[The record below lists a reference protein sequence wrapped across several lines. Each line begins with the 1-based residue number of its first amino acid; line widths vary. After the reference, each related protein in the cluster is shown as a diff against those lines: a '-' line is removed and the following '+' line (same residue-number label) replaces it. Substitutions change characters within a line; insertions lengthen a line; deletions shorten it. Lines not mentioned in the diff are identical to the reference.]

1 MLSPYRDPKYSQV
14 ETRFN
19 FHYDINLTADAMR
32 DREGEMTDMCVLTA
46 RAALL
51 GTAAAAAL
59 FATSA
64 NAQPNPPVPAAAP
77 PASVGE
83 AANNAQTQAQAAT
96 GSDQSI
102 VVTARRRTEL
112 LLNVPVAVSAYSGEQ
127 LDRQGALTITEVA
140 KTTPNVTLKVSR
152 GTNSTLT
159 PFIRGIG
166 QQDPVAGFEQ
176 GVGVYL
182 DDVYFNRPQA
192 AVLDIYDV
200 DRIEVLRGPQGTLY
214 GRNTIGGAVKYVT
227 KRIRDD
233 GPHISMR
240 TNLGT
245 HNQADFIIS
254 ASTPLTKGLLFSV
267 AGARLSNGGFGKNLT
282 TGLSNYNKDIL
293 AGRASVELV
302 PSDHLFFRLTGDYI
316 IDDSNPK
323 GGHRVYPNF
332 CTTTQATFGCAGSMP
347 VLSNVYDTQG
357 GLSDPTQRVR
367 AGGVAFHAEADL
379 TDAVKFRS
387 ITAFRKDVGYTP
399 IDFDATP
406 YPDVDVPAIY
416 RNKQFSQELQ
426 LVLDKGPLQGVAGV
440 YYLNARA
447 FDEFDV
453 RLYTTCPVAGVAGC
467 GALVLPGYTASTLGN
482 VHTNTWAAFTDLTY
496 NFSPEWAISLGGRW
510 TNDKRTAYIL
520 SQTRLFGGQPG
531 LGGSNGF
538 GIGTVIG
545 TTTNF
550 NGTRTDKA
558 FTPRASINFKPNS
571 DNNIYLSFSRGFKGG
586 GFDPRG
592 KASNAPVTA
601 PATTPTYQQIYD
613 FLTFK
618 PEKVDSYELGWK
630 ANLLDHR
637 LQLATAIFDAE
648 YTDVQVPGSSAC
660 TVNGLPNFCGTTTN
674 AGKARMRGVEVEAN
688 ARLAQDI
695 AAAGDRLSFAGSLGY
710 LDGKYLKFITQVAG
724 KGPTDVSSSRKIQ
737 NTPKWT
743 MSGTLD
749 YNTPLGGGHLDANTT
764 VSYRSAAQQF
774 EFAIPYLDQP
784 AYALWDANLVWRSS
798 GNRYEL
804 GVHAKNLTNK
814 KYIVG
819 GYNYYAVD
827 PVTSSPIYVGGNPIP
842 VLGRTGVGTAFY
854 GDPRQ
859 VFLTAALNF

>member
-1 MLSPYRDPKYSQV
+1 
-14 ETRFN
+14 
-19 FHYDINLTADAMR
+19 MR
-32 DREGEMTDMCVLTA
+32 VLTV

-51 GTAAAAAL
+51 GTAGAAI

-64 NAQPNPPVPAAAP
+64 NAQPSAGPTGTQGSTDTAAP
-77 PASVGE
+77 
-83 AANNAQTQAQAAT
+83 NNAQTQAQAAT
-96 GSDQSI
+96 GSDQGI
-102 VVTARRRTEL
+102 VVTARRRNEL

-127 LDRQGALTITEVA
+127 LDRQGALTITDVA

-200 DRIEVLRGPQGTLY
+200 ERIEVLRGPQGTLY

-227 KRIRDD
+227 KRIASD

-240 TNLGT
+240 TNIGT
-245 HNQADFIIS
+245 HQQADFIVS
-254 ASTPLTKGLLFSV
+254 ASTPISNQLLVSV

-282 TGLSNYNKDIL
+282 TGIANYNKNIL
-293 AGRASVELV
+293 AGRASVEFV
-302 PSDHLFFRLTGDYI
+302 PSERVFFRLTGDYI
-316 IDDSNPK
+316 RDDSNPR
-323 GGHRVYPNF
+323 GGHRVFQNL
-332 CTTTQATFGCAGSMP
+332 CTTTQATFGCAGSFP
-347 VLSNVYDTQG
+347 VSNNIYDTAG
-357 GLSDPTQRVR
+357 GLTDPTQKVI
-367 AGGVAFHAEADL
+367 AGGVALHAEADL
-379 TDAVKFRS
+379 TDSLKVRS
-387 ITAFRKDVGYTP
+387 ITAYRKDTGYTP

-426 LVLDKGPLQGVAGV
+426 LVLDKGPLQGVAGL

-453 RLYTTCPVAGVAGC
+453 RLYTTCPVVP
-467 GALVLPGYTASTLGN
+467 LPGCVVALPGFTSSTLGN
-482 VHTNTWAAFTDLTY
+482 VHTKTWAAFADFTY
-496 NFSPEWAISLGGRW
+496 NLSPEWAVSLGGRW
-510 TNDKRTAYIL
+510 TNDQRTAYIL
-520 SQTRLFGGQPG
+520 AQSRLFGGQPG

-538 GIGTVIG
+538 GVGTVLPVGG

-550 NGTRTDKA
+550 TGSRTDKA
-558 FTPRASINFKPNS
+558 FTPRASINFKPTPDQNF
-571 DNNIYLSFSRGFKGG
+571 YLSYSRGFKGG

-592 KASNAPVTA
+592 KATQAPVTA
-601 PATTPTYQQIYD
+601 PATTPTYQQIYN
-613 FLTFK
+613 FIAFK
-618 PEKVDSYELGWK
+618 PETVDSYELGWK
-630 ANLLDHR
+630 AALFDHR

-648 YTDVQVPGSSAC
+648 YKDVQVPGSAPC
-660 TVNGLPNFCGTTTN
+660 TINGVNNFCGVTTN
-674 AGKARMRGVEVEAN
+674 AGAARMRGVEVEMN

-695 AAAGDRLSFAGSLGY
+695 ATAGDRFSLAGSLGY
-710 LDGKYLKFITQVAG
+710 LDGKYKRFITQVAG
-724 KGPTDVSSSRKIQ
+724 KGPTDVAAFRKIQ

-749 YNTPLGGGHLDANTT
+749 YSTPVAGGHLDANTT
-764 VSYRSAAQQF
+764 VAYRSAAQQF
-774 EFAIPYLDQP
+774 EFAIPFLDQP

-798 GNRYEL
+798 GNRYEFGL
-804 GVHAKNLTNK
+804 HAKNLTNK
-814 KYIVG
+814 KYIIG
-819 GYNYYAVD
+819 GYNFYAVNA
-827 PVTSSPIYVGGNPIP
+827 TTGSPIFVGGNPVP
-842 VLGRTGVGTAFY
+842 ALGRTGVGTAFY

-859 VFLTAALNF
+859 VFLTAAVNF

>member
-1 MLSPYRDPKYSQV
+1 
-14 ETRFN
+14 
-19 FHYDINLTADAMR
+19 MR
-32 DREGEMTDMCVLTA
+32 VLTA

-51 GTAAAAAL
+51 GTAAGAAL

-64 NAQPNPPVPAAAP
+64 IAQPNAPAPGTAP
-77 PASVGE
+77 PPGQPVS
-83 AANNAQTQAQAAT
+83 NDAQTQAQAAT
-96 GSDQSI
+96 GSDQAI
-102 VVTARRRTEL
+102 FVTARRRTEL

-127 LDRQGALTITEVA
+127 LNRQGALTITEVA

-176 GVGVYL
+176 GVGVYV
-182 DDVYFNRPQA
+182 DDVYLNRPQA

-214 GRNTIGGAVKYVT
+214 GRNTIGGAVKFVT

-245 HNQADFIIS
+245 HKQADFIVS
-254 ASTPLTKGLLFSV
+254 ASTPITKGLLFGV
-267 AGARLSNGGFGKNLT
+267 AGARLSNGGYGKNLT
-282 TGLSNYNKDIL
+282 TGLSNYNKDVL
-293 AGRASVELV
+293 AGRASLELV
-302 PSDHLFFRLTGDYI
+302 PSDRIFFRLTGDYI

-323 GGHRVYPNF
+323 GGHRVFPNY
-332 CTTTQATFGCAGSMP
+332 CTTTQATFGCAGSYP

-367 AGGVAFHAEADL
+367 AGGVALHAEADI
-379 TDAVKFRS
+379 TDALKFRS

-406 YPDVDVPAIY
+406 FPDVDVPAIY
-416 RNKQFSQELQ
+416 RNKQFSQEFQ

-453 RLYTTCPVAGVAGC
+453 RLYNTCPVAGLAGYPC
-467 GALVLPGYTASTLGN
+467 FGLVLPGYTSSTLGN
-482 VHTNTWAAFTDLTY
+482 VHTNTWAAFADLTY
-496 NFSPEWAISLGGRW
+496 NFSPQWALSLGGRW
-510 TNDKRTAYIL
+510 TDDKRTAYIL
-520 SQTRLFGGQPG
+520 AQTRLFGGQPG

-550 NGTRTDKA
+550 TGSRTDKA
-558 FTPRASINFKPNS
+558 FTPRASINFKPTP
-571 DNNIYLSFSRGFKGG
+571 DHNIYLSYSRGFKGG

-592 KASNAPVTA
+592 KGVNAPVTP
-601 PATTPTYQQIYD
+601 PATTPTYQQIYN
-613 FLTFK
+613 FITFK
-618 PEKVDSYELGWK
+618 PETVDSYELGWK
-630 ANLLDHR
+630 AALFDHR
-637 LQLATAIFDAE
+637 LQLATAVFDAE
-648 YTDVQVPGSSAC
+648 YKDVQIPGSSAC
-660 TVNGLPNFCGTTTN
+660 TTNGVPNFCGVTTN
-674 AGKARMRGVEVEAN
+674 AGKARMRGFEIETN
-688 ARLAQDI
+688 ARLAQSI
-695 AAAGDRLSFAGSLGY
+695 ASPGDRLSLAGSLGY
-710 LDGKYLKFITQVAG
+710 LDGKYLRFITQVAG
-724 KGPTDVSSSRKIQ
+724 RGPTDVASSRRIQ

-749 YNTPLGGGHLDANTT
+749 YDTPLGGGRLDANTT
-764 VSYRSAAQQF
+764 LSYRSHYRQF
-774 EFAIPYLDQP
+774 EFAMPFLDQGG
-784 AYALWDANLVWRSS
+784 YALWDANLLWRSS

-804 GVHAKNLTNK
+804 GIHAKNITNK
-814 KYIVG
+814 KVIVG
-819 GYNYYAVD
+819 GYNYFAVD
-827 PVTSSPIYVGGNPIP
+827 PVTASPILVNGVPPGPP
-842 VLGRTGVGTAFY
+842 VLGRAGIGTAFY

-859 VFLTAALNF
+859 VFLSAAVNF